1 MKDQKT
7 TIEQLKK
14 LAKEFVEE
22 RDWQQFHSPKN
33 LSCAITVEAS
43 ELLEKF
49 TFVDSQ
55 ESFKE
60 LETNRQE
67 IEDELADVVVDV
79 SAPLHGG
86 DDGAEVVVEN
96 DDVGGLLGDV
106 GAGVHGEADVGEL
119 EGGGVVRAVAGD
131 SHGQAGILE
140 GADDSQFVFRIGSGE
155 NFDFPN

>member
-67 IEDELADVVVDV
+67 IEDELADVVFTALCFANVAKIDLA
-79 SAPLHGG
+79 SAIANKLE
-86 DDGAEVVVEN
+86 EVK
-96 DDVGGLLGDV
+96 
-106 GAGVHGEADVGEL
+106 AKYPIEL
-119 EGGGVVRAVAGD
+119 CKGRKDKYTAYKD
-131 SHGQAGILE
+131 MKKNSK
-140 GADDSQFVFRIGSGE
+140 
-155 NFDFPN
+155 N